1 MHACRIPLPTKCFVL
16 CWIVLVLLTVCTQ
29 PLPASEDTV
38 RIASIFALSG
48 QTGFNNRYSV
58 MGVRCGVESVNREG
72 GVLGRPIE
80 LIEIDNLGTPIGS
93 KKAAEKAVQ
102 IDVVAIVGSAWS
114 SHTLA
119 AAPIAQRAGIPMI
132 TNISTH
138 PAVTEIG
145 DYIFRA
151 CFSDRFAGQ
160 AMAHFVRNDLKA
172 ETAAIAQDVSSD
184 YSMGMAAIFDKQFR
198 QEGGRIIDR
207 ISYKQP
213 IVNFDRI
220 VAAVVQANAD
230 VLFIPGYD
238 ESATIIRKAR
248 DRGMK
253 SIPVGGDGWNF
264 DEFFRR
270 AEGKASGAYFC
281 SHYVLHSGTAQ
292 AFRFESECPQILQTQ
307 EMVSDAA
314 LGYDTV
320 RLLADA
326 IRRAGSTDHKAV
338 RDALAA
344 TRDFEGA
351 TGRISFEEGSR
362 DPKKPLAIMQIQG
375 NKAVLVKWYFP

>member
-1 MHACRIPLPTKCFVL
+1 MKRFFFV
-16 CWIVLVLLTVCTQ
+16 WIVSLLLTSVPQMSVAAET
-29 PLPASEDTV
+29 L
-38 RIASIFALSG
+38 RIASIFSLSG
-48 QTGFNNRYSV
+48 QAGLNQRFSV

-72 GVLGRPIE
+72 GVLGKPIE

-93 KKAAEKAVQ
+93 KQAAQKAVSLG
-102 IDVVAIVGSAWS
+102 VSAIIGPAWS

-160 AMAHFVRNDLKA
+160 AMAHFARSELKA
-172 ETAAIAQDVSSD
+172 ETVAIVRDLSSS
-184 YSMGMAAIFDKQFR
+184 YSMGLADIFEKRFHL
-198 QEGGRIIDR
+198 EGGRTIER
-207 ISYKQP
+207 IFYKQP
-213 IVNFDRI
+213 IENYDKI
-220 VAAVVQANAD
+220 VDAAVKANAD

-248 DRGMK
+248 MK
-253 SIPVGGDGWNF
+253 GLTSIPIGGDGWNF
-264 DEFFRR
+264 GEFLRR

-281 SHYVLHSGTAQ
+281 AHYVLHSGSAQ
-292 AFRFESECPQILQTQ
+292 AFRFESQCPNILQSPGLI
-307 EMVSDAA
+307 SDAA
-314 LGYDTV
+314 LGYDAV

-326 IRRAGSTDHKAV
+326 IRRAGSADHKAI
-338 RDALAA
+338 RDAIAA

-351 TGRISFEEGSR
+351 TGRISFGEGSR
-362 DPKKPLAIMQIQG
+362 DPKKPLAIMKIRG
-375 NKAVLVKWYFP
+375 DEAVLVKWYSP

>member
-1 MHACRIPLPTKCFVL
+1 MRQAVL
-16 CWIVLVLLTVCTQ
+16 CWIVVFMLAVCSE
-29 PLPASEDTV
+29 PLPASEDAV

-48 QTGFNNRYSV
+48 QTGLNNRYSV

-72 GVLGRPIE
+72 GVLGKPIE

-119 AAPIAQRAGIPMI
+119 AAPVAQRAGIPLI
-132 TNISTH
+132 TNTSTH

-145 DYIFRA
+145 DYIFRV

-160 AMAHFVRNDLKA
+160 MIAHFVRNDLKA
-172 ETAAIAQDVSSD
+172 ETAAIAQDISSS
-184 YSMGMAAIFDKQFR
+184 YSMGLAEIFENQFR
-198 QEGGRIIDR
+198 QEGGRIINR

-213 IVNFDRI
+213 IEHFDKI
-220 VAAVVQANAD
+220 VAAIVQAHAD

-248 DRGMK
+248 QQGMK

-281 SHYVLHSGTAQ
+281 AHYVLHSGMDRAS
-292 AFRFESECPQILQTQ
+292 RFESECPHILQTQ
-307 EMVSDAA
+307 ATVSDAA
-314 LGYDTV
+314 LGYDAV

-344 TRDFEGA
+344 TRDFEGS